1 MQMWTSGS
9 GRCFREL
16 RTGHGTEAWI
26 AAGVAAGVAAEVV
39 LTAAWTIGL
48 DADQWEW
55 VRRVG
60 KAIKRALFGDRL
72 EQLCILSCM
81 PTNRQGD
88 EVAVAATC
96 CWKLGAARR

>member
-16 RTGHGTEAWI
+16 QTGHGTEVWI

-48 DADQWEW
+48 DADQREW

-60 KAIKRALFGDRL
+60 KATKRAFFGDRL

-81 PTNRQGD
+81 PTNRQG
-88 EVAVAATC
+88 AT
-96 CWKLGAARR
+96 AFQP